1 MAEKEFAVK
10 PVLLRYF
17 CDKAGCDGEV
27 LLDQQYGMLASN
39 PPKYVHSCE
48 NCGEVYNFLKAY
60 PVVDYKTQI

>member
-27 LLDQQYGMLASN
+27 LLDHESAVLTSH
-39 PPKYVHSCE
+39 PPKYVHNCE
-48 NCGEVYNFLKAY
+48 KCGEVYNFTKAY
-60 PVVDYKTQI
+60 PVVDYKFDK